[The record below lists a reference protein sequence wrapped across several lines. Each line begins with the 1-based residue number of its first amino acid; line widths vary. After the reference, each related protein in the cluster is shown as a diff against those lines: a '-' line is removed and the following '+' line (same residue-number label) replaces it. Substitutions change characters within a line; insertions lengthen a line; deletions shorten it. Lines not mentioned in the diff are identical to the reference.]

1 MQVDDIWPHEIDV
14 ISLVPSQTGIGAV
27 VAIKS
32 DVTVVTNRTC
42 VQQSDVGGPCV
53 SCSGVLAP
61 SHQCHVNLSN
71 ITKACVAVN
80 TSSLSH
86 FVHRHVVQG

>member
-1 MQVDDIWPHEIDV
+1 M
-14 ISLVPSQTGIGAV
+14 SSPSGIGAV
-27 VAIKS
+27 LAIKS
-32 DVTVVTNRTC
+32 DVTVVTNGTR

-53 SCSGVLAP
+53 SCSGALAT

-71 ITKACVAVN
+71 ITEDVAVT

-86 FVHRHVVQG
+86 FVHHRVVQG

>member
-1 MQVDDIWPHEIDV
+1 M
-14 ISLVPSQTGIGAV
+14 SSPSGIGAV
-27 VAIKS
+27 LAIKS

-53 SCSGVLAP
+53 SCNGVLAW

-71 ITKACVAVN
+71 ITKECLEVFICSIEIEY
-80 TSSLSH
+80 TIH
-86 FVHRHVVQG
+86 D

>member
-53 SCSGVLAP
+53 SCSGVLAS
-61 SHQCHVNLSN
+61 SHQMSCQ
-71 ITKACVAVN
+71 
-80 TSSLSH
+80 TSVILLKR
-86 FVHRHVVQG
+86 VLP